1 MQSSFDICWN
11 YLPRKLIKMRLAIL
25 YLLVITSFIFSS
37 CNKKINTTAN
47 IYVRDET
54 QALVNNAMVI
64 LYGENTTG
72 LPNQISVYDTA
83 YTNTQGLATFDYNYL
98 FKPGQAGVAVLSIKV
113 EKDDKSG
120 IGIIKIEE
128 EKVNEE
134 TVFIQP

>member
-1 MQSSFDICWN
+1 M
-11 YLPRKLIKMRLAIL
+11 KLALL
-25 YLLVITSFIFSS
+25 SLLVITSISFSS
-37 CNKKINTTAN
+37 CRKKIDITAN

-54 QALVNNAMVI
+54 NALIDGAMVI

-72 LPNQISVYDTA
+72 LPSQIVVFDTA
-83 YTNTQGLATFDYNYL
+83 YTNANGVAFFDYNYL
-98 FKPGQAGVAVLSIKV
+98 FKPGQAGVAVLNIKV
-113 EKDDKSG
+113 EKEDKYG

>member
-1 MQSSFDICWN
+1 M
-11 YLPRKLIKMRLAIL
+11 KLALL
-25 YLLVITSFIFSS
+25 YLLVITSFILSS
-37 CNKKINTTAN
+37 CKKKINTTAN

-98 FKPGQAGVAVLSIKV
+98 KVRLSLVLTS
-113 EKDDKSG
+113 
-120 IGIIKIEE
+120 
-128 EKVNEE
+128 
-134 TVFIQP
+134 TYIQFVQIRLPFLPSRHLLMSFFVRLHLD

>member
-1 MQSSFDICWN
+1 M
-11 YLPRKLIKMRLAIL
+11 KLALL
-25 YLLVITSFIFSS
+25 YLLVITSFILSS
-37 CNKKINTTAN
+37 CKKKINTTAN

-72 LPNQISVYDTA
+72 LPNQVSVYDTA

-98 FKPGQAGVAVLSIKV
+98 FNPGQAGVAVLSIKV